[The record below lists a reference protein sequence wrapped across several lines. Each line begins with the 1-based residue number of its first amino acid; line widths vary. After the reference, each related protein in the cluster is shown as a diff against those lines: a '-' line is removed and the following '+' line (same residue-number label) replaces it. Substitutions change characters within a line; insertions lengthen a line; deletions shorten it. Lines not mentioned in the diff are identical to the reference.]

1 MTLNSLLSR
10 ALWSH
15 GIIEMVFK
23 KFGNFFLSFLP
34 SVTFLTSPPHLALSG
49 LPLKKNTLFGSLPN
63 TVSKDEVW
71 RPVGG
76 GELNQNAELNFFTQT
91 KFPEHPKSVFNQL
104 LIIFTNSSRNS
115 TY

>member
-15 GIIEMVFK
+15 GIIEMVYK
-23 KFGNFFLSFLP
+23 KIKKYPFYPVLLSWP
-34 SVTFLTSPPHLALSG
+34 PPPHLALSG
-49 LPLKKNTLFGSLPN
+49 LPLKKNTLFGGLPN